1 MVKKRREDEAMAVK
15 HQAFRKHSLYFS
27 PIVSFILLFILSFG
41 LIGGCGGGGG
51 GGGGGGTPTT
61 STENKLNVEILDVT
75 ISSNPVVTF
84 KLTDD
89 QGNPVDRSTVTLR
102 FVIARIDNGDGEY
115 TDYITRV
122 QDSSKT
128 GQSAVQADA
137 EGAASN
143 VGTYADLGNGVSTY
157 TFKIA
162 LPENFDKNVTHT
174 VAIYATRVFE
184 GKTYVSNAF
193 FDFVPSGGQVTTV
206 RDIVRTQNCNNCH
219 DPLEAHGGS
228 RRDVRLCILCHTTEI
243 VDPSTGQKED
253 QIDPDTGNNI
263 GFKVL
268 IHKIHRGEEL
278 PSVQDG
284 IPYQIVGFMNTTF
297 DFSTVAFPQDI
308 RNCDKCHTGG
318 TQSDHFKTEPSRF
331 ACGSCHDD
339 LDFETA
345 TDLHIRQTDDNN
357 CSGCHLPST
366 GQEFD
371 ISVEGAHTVP
381 LKSKQL
387 AGVNFEILNVESAE
401 DTGNPKVAPGQHPKV
416 TFRITTDEGAT
427 ILPSDM
433 DSLRFILAGPTTDYN
448 IQDYN
453 NDGVKIPGDPTSPYF
468 IILPGEVPSPGIK
481 GGEAYPSEDP
491 RKDAQED
498 ANGNF
503 TYTFKAM
510 IPNDAS
516 GTYTIGIEGYKFA
529 TVEGLTLVEEVRSA
543 GHNVVFDFP
552 VTDAQPVPRRIAV
565 DTLTKCRSCH
575 EEFSSDFSIHGN
587 IRNDSKHCVLCH
599 NPSYDTL
606 SRQTPPSG
614 EPVITNSVNFRVYI
628 HKIHRGENLANKPYL
643 LYGPPRGTFPDQTEN
658 STDFSEVRFPGDLRD
673 CEACHFSGTYIL
685 NPGQGVLGSAVLPTT
700 NREFIK
706 GGTTK
711 TVTETFFTTPI
722 ISVCTS
728 CHDDVG
734 VNATGDG
741 LTGVNHSSANIVA
754 SENECVD
761 CHGAGRPLSVDAVH
775 LPPLP
780 PEKRIIRPQ

>member
-1 MVKKRREDEAMAVK
+1 
-15 HQAFRKHSLYFS
+15 
-27 PIVSFILLFILSFG
+27 
-41 LIGGCGGGGG
+41 
-51 GGGGGGTPTT
+51 
-61 STENKLNVEILDVT
+61 
-75 ISSNPVVTF
+75 
-84 KLTDD
+84 
-89 QGNPVDRSTVTLR
+89 
-102 FVIARIDNGDGEY
+102 
-115 TDYITRV
+115 
-122 QDSSKT
+122 
-128 GQSAVQADA
+128 
-137 EGAASN
+137 
-143 VGTYADLGNGVSTY
+143 
-157 TFKIA
+157 
-162 LPENFDKNVTHT
+162 
-174 VAIYATRVFE
+174 
-184 GKTYVSNAF
+184 
-193 FDFVPSGGQVTTV
+193 
-206 RDIVRTQNCNNCH
+206 
-219 DPLEAHGGS
+219 
-228 RRDVRLCILCHTTEI
+228 
-243 VDPSTGQKED
+243 
-253 QIDPDTGNNI
+253 
-263 GFKVL
+263 
-268 IHKIHRGEEL
+268 
-278 PSVQDG
+278 
-284 IPYQIVGFMNTTF
+284 
-297 DFSTVAFPQDI
+297 
-308 RNCDKCHTGG
+308 
-318 TQSDHFKTEPSRF
+318 
-331 ACGSCHDD
+331 
-339 LDFETA
+339 
-345 TDLHIRQTDDNN
+345 
-357 CSGCHLPST
+357 
-366 GQEFD
+366 
-371 ISVEGAHTVP
+371 
-381 LKSKQL
+381 
-387 AGVNFEILNVESAE
+387 
-401 DTGNPKVAPGQHPKV
+401 
-416 TFRITTDEGAT
+416 
-427 ILPSDM
+427 
-433 DSLRFILAGPTTDYN
+433 
-448 IQDYN
+448 
-453 NDGVKIPGDPTSPYF
+453 
-468 IILPGEVPSPGIK
+468 
-481 GGEAYPSEDP
+481 
-491 RKDAQED
+491 
-498 ANGNF
+498 
-503 TYTFKAM
+503 M

-516 GTYTIGIEGYKFA
+516 GTYTIGIEGFMLA
-529 TVEGLTLVEEVRSA
+529 TVEGDTLVEEVRSA